1 MKTFVRW
8 SLFTLVLAA
17 ALHLVT
23 VWIFPY
29 AIMARVAKK
38 SQKQRG
44 TPINTVYASPPTT
57 PAQRTVV
64 MPSPDLLYSIIGFDL
79 NEGPLHIVAPIP
91 PDTYWSIAFYST
103 NTVNYFTIND
113 RQAKTNPLEIALV
126 PEGTTVSSP
135 QNALVVESP
144 SKRGAILARFL
155 VKDNSRLADLI
166 AVQKQMRC
174 TVLTP

>member
-1 MKTFVRW
+1 MKSFIKW
-8 SLFTLVLAA
+8 SLLTLVLAA
-17 ALHLVT
+17 VLHMVT
-23 VWIFPY
+23 VWVFPY
-29 AIMARVAKK
+29 AMMALVAKK

-44 TPINTVYASPPTT
+44 AQINTVFASPPTT

-79 NEGPLHIVAPIP
+79 SKGPLHINAPIP

-103 NTVNYFTIND
+103 NTVNFLTIND
-113 RQAKTNPLEIALV
+113 RQARTNPLEIVLV
-126 PEGTTVSSP
+126 PEDSTASVHP
-135 QNALVVESP
+135 NALVVASP
-144 SKRGAILARFL
+144 SKKGVVLARFL
-155 VKDNSRLADLI
+155 ITDNNRLADLI